1 MKGND
6 LDFSFSGHKTAVL
19 RWTQQ
24 HDVSAEIEQR
34 RALRDP
40 ALEELLA
47 ATPQPT
53 LDLLASFQHTVI
65 EELLRRTT
73 AAAHAHWRPLG
84 PRRRRRRRQCRV
96 CAGAPAR
103 IQDLD
108 FYFPDPALATD
119 NAAMIA
125 AAAFPKYA
133 RREFAGFDLKAQAGL
148 MLA

>member
-1 MKGND
+1 
-6 LDFSFSGHKTAVL
+6 L

-24 HDVSAEIEQR
+24 HDVQAEIERR
-34 RALRDP
+34 RALRKP
-40 ALEELLA
+40 TLEELLA

-73 AAAHAHWRPLG
+73 AAALHIGARVALVAG
-84 PRRRRRRRQCRV
+84 GVAGNAGLRQR
-96 CAGAPAR
+96 AA
-103 IQDLD
+103 QSKDLD

-125 AAAFPKYA
+125 AAAFPKFA
-133 RREFAGFDLKAQAGL
+133 RRDFASFDLKAQAGL